1 MKGKRKSQVVS
12 DDEKEASDQEQEE
25 KTFHPIEELQENG
38 IQHGDIVKL
47 QEAGYYTVEAIAY
60 ATRKQLVLVKGI
72 TEAKVDK
79 LTAACEHLLK
89 LGFVNSK
96 VVLNERKRLVK
107 LTSGS
112 KELDKLLGGG
122 FESGSL
128 TEIFGEFRTGK
139 TQLCHTLCVTCQ
151 LSKECG
157 GGCGK
162 ALFID
167 TEGTFRPEKL
177 EPIAERFGLDPET
190 VISNVAYARA
200 YSSDHQNKLLY
211 QVCGL
216 MAQDTYALLIVDS
229 ATALYRTDYSGRGE
243 LSARQMSLAKFLRNL
258 QKIAD
263 EHKVVVVLT
272 NQVVAKV
279 DGTSFGGGND
289 KIPIGGHIMA
299 HACQTRLSL
308 KKMKGETRQCKIY
321 DSPSLPEGTC
331 EFSITNEGISDV
343 Q

>member
-12 DDEKEASDQEQEE
+12 EDEKEASDQEQEE
-25 KTFHPIEELQENG
+25 KVYHPIEELQDHG
-38 IQHGDIVKL
+38 IQHSDIVKL
-47 QEAGYYTVEAIAY
+47 QEAGYYTVEAIAF

-72 TEAKVDK
+72 TEAKVDR
-79 LTAACEHLLK
+79 LMNSCDQILN

-96 VVLNERKRLVK
+96 VILNERKKLVRI
-107 LTSGS
+107 TSGS

-122 FESGSL
+122 FEAGSL
-128 TEIFGEFRTGK
+128 TELFGEFRTGK
-139 TQLCHTLCVTCQ
+139 TQICHTLCVTCQ
-151 LSKECG
+151 LPKENG
-157 GGCGK
+157 GGNGK
-162 ALFID
+162 ALYID

-177 EPIAERFGLDPET
+177 EAIAERFGLDPET

-216 MAQDTYALLIVDS
+216 MAQDNYAILIVDS
-229 ATALYRTDYSGRGE
+229 STGLYRTDYSGRGE
-243 LSARQMSLAKFLRNL
+243 LAPRQMHLAKFLRNL

-263 EHKVVVVLT
+263 EHKVVVVIT

-279 DGTSFGGGND
+279 DGMGPANDKSPVGGN
-289 KIPIGGHIMA
+289 IMG

-308 KKMKGETRQCKIY
+308 KKMKGEIRQCKVI
-321 DSPSLPEGTC
+321 DSPSLPESTC
-331 EFSITNEGISDV
+331 EFTITNEGISDV